1 MCQRRNY
8 SCSSRI
14 LKPEPA
20 TQWSHPRILGS
31 ELSTQWQILRSE
43 LSTQWQILRSELST
57 QWPHP
62 VASFRTVGGCFRY
75 RISLPYQRSLFFT
88 QSASENASRTVGG
101 CSAHRVPIPY
111 RRRVFPVPNFPAVP
125 QPKRVRVSA
134 LTYPMYKDS
143 RMGALLF
150 FCSLVSLIPPTAHQ
164 PLINRK

>member
-1 MCQRRNY
+1 MKTSKHTPSVIAATLCQRRNY

-14 LKPEPA
+14 LKP
-20 TQWSHPRILGS
+20 

-88 QSASENASRTVGG
+88 QSASENASRTREACFEHRMLQKMRRVPEEAVLRTECQFRTVGG
-101 CSAHRVPIPY
+101 CFRYRISLPY
-111 RRRVFPVPNFPAVP
+111 HS
-125 QPKRVRVSA
+125 QK
-134 LTYPMYKDS
+134 
-143 RMGALLF
+143 G
-150 FCSLVSLIPPTAHQ
+150 
-164 PLINRK
+164 

>member
-1 MCQRRNY
+1 MKTSKHTPSVIAATLCQRRNC

-31 ELSTQWQILRSE
+31 ELSTQW
-43 LSTQWQILRSELST
+43 
-57 QWPHP
+57 PHS
-62 VASFRTVGGCFRY
+62 VASFRTV
-75 RISLPYQRSLFFT
+75 
-88 QSASENASRTVGG
+88 EG

-150 FCSLVSLIPPTAHQ
+150 FCSLVSLISPADHQ
-164 PLINRK
+164 PLTNRSSTENDHYIIKTRRPLQSLRGAVS